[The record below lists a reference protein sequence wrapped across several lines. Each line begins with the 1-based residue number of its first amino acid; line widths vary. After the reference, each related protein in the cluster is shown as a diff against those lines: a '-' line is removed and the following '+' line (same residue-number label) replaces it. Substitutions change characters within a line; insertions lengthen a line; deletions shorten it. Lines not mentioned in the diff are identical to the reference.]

1 MKAVDRH
8 GIPVKT
14 VKKILTNAMRQENKF
29 KNYIK
34 NKTKTIFT

>member
-1 MKAVDRH
+1 MKAEDRCR
-8 GIPVKT
+8 IPVIT
-14 VKKILTNAMRQENKF
+14 VKKILTSAMRQENKF